1 MFEKEK
7 ICKNCGSIGHEQKMA
22 CTTTSH
28 WIVIGLLGLFLFVI
42 LPFILALLLFAF
54 FYGLDRLLLPRKI
67 VCPSC
72 KAEGTMIPV
81 NTPIGKK
88 LLQEFEK
95 NRQDD

>member
-28 WIVIGLLGLFLFVI
+28 WIAIGLLGLCLFVI
-42 LPFILALLLFAF
+42 LPFILALPLFAF

-67 VCPSC
+67 VCPSF
-72 KAEGTMIPV
+72 KAEGAMIPMD
-81 NTPIGKK
+81 TPIGKK
-88 LLQEFEK
+88 LLQEFK
-95 NRQDD
+95 DKQDN